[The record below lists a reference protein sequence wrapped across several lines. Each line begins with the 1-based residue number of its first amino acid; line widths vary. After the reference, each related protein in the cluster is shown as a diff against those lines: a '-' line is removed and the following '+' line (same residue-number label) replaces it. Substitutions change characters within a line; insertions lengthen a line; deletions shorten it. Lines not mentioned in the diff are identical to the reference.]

1 MDLRLPHSDFDGIDL
16 TILQELSADA
26 RISFAEL
33 ARRIGLSAPSTAE
46 RVKRLEDLGVI
57 TGYCATI
64 APAALGYGLEILI
77 RARPLP
83 GEMQNMVQ
91 ALRDTPQI
99 TQCDRISGEDC
110 FIARAHVRDVAEMET
125 VIDRLIPF
133 GATNSSVVQSQPV
146 PPRLRQ
152 DLKS

>member
-33 ARRIGLSAPSTAE
+33 ARRIGLSAPSTGE
-46 RVKRLEDLGVI
+46 RVKRLEDLGAI
-57 TGYCATI
+57 TGYRATI

-110 FIARAHVRDVAEMET
+110 FIARAQVRDVAEMES

-133 GATNSSVVQSQPV
+133 GATNSSIVQSQPV